1 MITLLES
8 NELKAARVL
17 LARWSLGQLR
27 SDLGRDQKALQRC
40 ACFFTFKSGD
50 MDGCLPAGMFVEKYN
65 YFPPHYHEHHPSTI
79 LCLLAG
85 EFRQAGAE
93 EQVWGP
99 MRCCQTHESE
109 NAPTMGFVVVNAH
122 HTPHGRSRCGTA
134 KPSKRFPIPGAISRT
149 GD

>member
-27 SDLGRDQKALQRC
+27 SDLGRDQKALRRC

-65 YFPPHYHEHHPSTI
+65 YFPHYHEHHPSTI